1 MMDTMIKQNGITFKE
16 LEQEIFREVC
26 ELARNITVETLE
38 QYDRYLKE
46 TRDRKVY
53 RDKGRRKTTIKTVY
67 GEVTYR
73 RSVYETMDE
82 HGTKHCVYLLDQT
95 LALENVGLISENYA
109 SMLVSE
115 VTELSYRECAA
126 KATQMT
132 GQSIS
137 AMGVWNVIQALGDK
151 VCREEETLIGNHKA
165 GRIRGEKEAPVL
177 FEEADGIWLDLQGKD
192 RKKRNFGK
200 AEMKVGIAYLG
211 WKETGRERYELAG
224 KVASADF
231 GKASRFHEGMEAA
244 IAREYDMEKTDLR
257 LLNGDGAAW
266 IKNVPDESVVFQLDP
281 FHRNQ
286 AIREK
291 VRDAEARKRIH
302 EYLEKGQI
310 DELFEFLEIYRN
322 SLGEDEW
329 IVKAEELIS
338 YFSGNREGLLPYQKQ
353 GLDIPESPEGIVYRN
368 MGTMENHVSGII
380 AHRMKHRHCSW
391 SIRGGNRLAK
401 ILAKKCMGR
410 LYEVTEQLRVPLFEK
425 EKVEGILDSLA
436 GDILRPRDIPE
447 RIGTGYAYPT
457 AGYFPILGSAIT
469 GDSHKRLAMAGY

>member
-1 MMDTMIKQNGITFKE
+1 MNTIIKQKGLTFKE
-16 LEQEIFREVC
+16 LEQKIFSEVC

-38 QYDRYLKE
+38 QYDKYLKE
-46 TRDRKVY
+46 TRDRKIY
-53 RDKGRRKTTIKTVY
+53 RDKGLRKTTIKTVY

-82 HGTKHCVYLLDQT
+82 YGTKRFVYLLDQT

-151 VCREEETLIGNHKA
+151 VCREEEMLVKEHKA

-177 FEEADGIWLDLQGKD
+177 FEEADGIWLDIQGKD
-192 RKKRNFGK
+192 RKQRNFGK
-200 AEMKVGIAYLG
+200 AEMKVGIAYSG
-211 WKETGRERYELAG
+211 WKETGRERYELTG
-224 KVASADF
+224 KVVSADF
-231 GKASRFHEGMEAA
+231 GKASRFHEEMEAA
-244 IAREYDMEKTDLR
+244 IAREYDLEKTDLR

-266 IKNVPDESVVFQLDP
+266 IKKVPDKSVVFQLDP

-291 VRDAEARKRIH
+291 IKDARARKMIY
-302 EYLEKGQI
+302 EYLEAGQI
-310 DELFEFLEIYRN
+310 DELLEFLEIYRN
-322 SLGEDEW
+322 SIEEDEW
-329 IVKAEELIS
+329 IVRAGELIT
-338 YFSGNREGLLPYQKQ
+338 YFTGNREGLLPYQKQ
-353 GLDIPESPEGIVYRN
+353 GLDVPESPEGIVYRN

-391 SIRGGNRLAK
+391 SIKGGNHLAK

-425 EKVEGILDSLA
+425 EKVEDILDELT

-447 RIGTGYAYPT
+447 RIGKGYVYPT
-457 AGYFPILGSAIT
+457 TGHFPVLDSAIT
-469 GDSHKRLAMAGY
+469 GDGHKRVTMAGY